1 MLALPSLTREQTR
14 LRRQVERVRQR
25 NLGHLMTRVGRFLV
39 DAAVRGAHDQG
50 FSEIRESWV
59 PLLRHIEG
67 DGIRGSELARRL
79 GVTKQAAQ
87 QLTAEIEAH
96 GYVERV
102 PDPSDG
108 RARIIRLTAR
118 GWQSWLAGLRASKQ
132 MEARLRASL
141 GASDFEQ
148 LLSLAQKTLQF
159 METGE

>member
-1 MLALPSLTREQTR
+1 M
-14 LRRQVERVRQR
+14 
-25 NLGHLMTRVGRFLV
+25 GRFLT

-50 FSEIRESWV
+50 FGDVRESWV

-67 DGIRGSELARRL
+67 DGIRCSDLARRL

-87 QLTAEIEAH
+87 QLTAEIEAL

-108 RARIIRLTAR
+108 RARIIRLTAK

-141 GASDFEQ
+141 GASDFEH
-148 LLSLAQKTLQF
+148 LLGLAHRALQI
-159 METGE
+159 METGKYV